1 MEQNRS
7 DDSLE
12 SGEAFPESEEEIH
25 ALMKEMA
32 GHLNAVKHM
41 VPTELH
47 GAIQDTLE
55 TFDAL
60 TMR

>member
-1 MEQNRS
+1 MEKNRS
-7 DDSLE
+7 DD
-12 SGEAFPESEEEIH
+12 FRESEEEIH

-32 GHLNAVKHM
+32 GHLNVVKDR

-47 GAIQDTLE
+47 DAIQVTLE

-60 TMR
+60 TKR